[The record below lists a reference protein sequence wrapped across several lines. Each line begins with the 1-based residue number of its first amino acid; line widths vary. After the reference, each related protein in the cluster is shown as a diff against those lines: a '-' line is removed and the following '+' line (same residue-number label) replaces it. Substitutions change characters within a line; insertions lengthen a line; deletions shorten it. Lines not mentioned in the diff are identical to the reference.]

1 MRTLRRVAAIL
12 ATATLAAGAG
22 LLLNPSPAQAH
33 GALMVPGSRTYL
45 CYIDGLQGNGALNP
59 SNPACAAAVAQSGT
73 TPLYNWFAV
82 LDSNAAG
89 RTVGYVPDGTLCSAG
104 NRSPYDFSAYNAA
117 RTDWPATR
125 LTSGGTIQM
134 RYNNWAHHPGRF
146 DLYITRDGWNQNR
159 PLTWADLEPQP
170 FFSITN
176 PRQVGGPGSDTGY
189 YDFGQVRLPSGKS
202 GRHITFSHWI
212 RSDSN
217 ENFYGCSDVVFD
229 GGNGEV
235 IGIGG
240 NQPPPP
246 PPSSDAPPPPP
257 PSSDAPPPPPSSDAP
272 PPVGSCAATYTEAS
286 RWDNGYQGNVSVQNN
301 GSSSS
306 SGWTAT
312 INLPSGNSITNLW
325 GGQIVSTSGS
335 TVTVR
340 NESWNGALGSN
351 ASTTF
356 GFLASGSGGSPT
368 VSCTLS

>member
-202 GRHITFSHWI
+202 GRHIIFSHWI

-246 PPSSDAPPPPP
+246 PPSSDAP
-257 PSSDAPPPPPSSDAP
+257 PPPPPSSDAP

>member
-1 MRTLRRVAAIL
+1 VRTMRRVAAVF
-12 ATATLAAGAG
+12 AAAMLAAGG
-22 LLLNPSPAQAH
+22 GILLNPSPASAH

-45 CYIDGLQGNGALNP
+45 CYIDGLQSNGALQP
-59 SNPACAAAVAQSGT
+59 TNPACAAAVAQSGT

-89 RTVGYVPDGTLCSAG
+89 RTRGYVPDGTLCSAG
-104 NRSPYDFSAYNAA
+104 DRSPYDFSAYNAA

-125 LTSGGTIQM
+125 LTSGGTIRM

-159 PLTWADLEPQP
+159 PLTWDDLEPTP

-176 PRQVGGPGSDTGY
+176 PPQVGGPGSDTGY
-189 YDFGQVRLPSGKS
+189 YDFGEVRLPSGKS
-202 GRHITFSHWI
+202 GRHIIFSHWI

-217 ENFYGCSDVVFD
+217 ENFYGCSDVIFD

-235 IGIGG
+235 VGIGN

-246 PPSSDAPPPPP
+246 PPPSTQPP
-257 PSSDAPPPPPSSDAP
+257 PSSEPPPSSPAP
-272 PPVGSCAATYTEAS
+272 QPGGCTATYTEAS
-286 RWDNGYQGNVSVQNN
+286 SWNNGYQGNVTVQNS

-312 INLPSGNSITNLW
+312 ITLPSGHTISNLW
-325 GGQIVSTSGS
+325 GGVIQSTSGN

-340 NESWNGALGSN
+340 NEAWNGALGPN

-356 GFLASGSGGSPT
+356 GFLANGSGGSPT
-368 VSCTLS
+368 VSCSLS

>member
-45 CYIDGLQGNGALNP
+45 CYIDGLQGNGAINP
-59 SNPACAAAVAQSGT
+59 TNPACAAAVAQSGT

-125 LTSGGTIQM
+125 LTSGGTIRM

-146 DLYITRDGWNQNR
+146 DLYITRDGWNQNQ
-159 PLTWADLEPQP
+159 PLTWSDLEPQP

-176 PRQVGGPGSDTGY
+176 PPQVGGPGSDTGY

-202 GRHITFSHWI
+202 GRHIIFSHWI

-240 NQPPPP
+240 TPPPPP
-246 PPSSDAPPPPP
+246 PPSSDPPPSSEAPPPPP
-257 PSSDAPPPPPSSDAP
+257 PSTDN
-272 PPVGSCAATYTEAS
+272 PPVPGCQATYTEAS
-286 RWDNGYQGNVSVQNN
+286 AWNVGYQGNVSVRNTT
-301 GSSSS
+301 GGTS

-312 INLPSGNSITNLW
+312 ITLPSGHSITNLW
-325 GGQIVSTSGS
+325 GGVIVSTSGS

-340 NESWNGALGSN
+340 NESWNGTLSGQQTA
-351 ASTTF
+351 TF
-356 GFLASGSGGSPT
+356 GFLASGSGGTPT